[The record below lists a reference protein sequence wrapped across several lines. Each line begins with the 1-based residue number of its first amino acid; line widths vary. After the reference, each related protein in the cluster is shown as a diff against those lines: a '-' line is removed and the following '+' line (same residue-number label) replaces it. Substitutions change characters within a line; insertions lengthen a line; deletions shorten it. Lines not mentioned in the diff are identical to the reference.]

1 MSEEEKSAQTIEI
14 DCPPG
19 SPRPGDLIE
28 DVIKGTGLPLRQ
40 DVSRL
45 FGMWAWD
52 YNDIDPE
59 VWAKAKPILKERLTK
74 LYDNGICRYC
84 SW

>member
-1 MSEEEKSAQTIEI
+1 MTEEQKKLQTIEI

-19 SPRPGDLIE
+19 YPRPGDLIE

-40 DVSRL
+40 DVSRI
-45 FGMWAWD
+45 FGNWEWD
-52 YNDIDPE
+52 YNDINSE
-59 VWAKAKPILKERLTK
+59 VWVKAKPILEERLTK
-74 LYDNGICRYC
+74 LYDNGVCRYC

>member
-1 MSEEEKSAQTIEI
+1 MTTQTIEI

-19 SPRPGDLIE
+19 YPRPGDLIE
-28 DVIKGTGLPLRQ
+28 SVIKDTELPLRD
-40 DVSRL
+40 DVCRL
-45 FGMWAWD
+45 FGCWTWD

-59 VWAKAKPILKERLTK
+59 IWNKAKPILEKKLTK
-74 LYDNGICRYC
+74 LYDDHVCRYC

>member
-1 MSEEEKSAQTIEI
+1 MTQQTIEI

-19 SPRPGDLIE
+19 YPRPGDLIE
-28 DVIKGTGLPLRQ
+28 DVIQGTGLPLRE

-45 FGMWAWD
+45 FGMWEWD
-52 YNDIDPE
+52 YNDINPE
-59 VWAKAKPILKERLTK
+59 VWKKVKPILKERLSK
-74 LYDNGICRYC
+74 LYDDGVIRYC

>member
-1 MSEEEKSAQTIEI
+1 MTEQTIEI

-19 SPRPGDLIE
+19 YPRPGDLIE
-28 DVIKGTGLPLRQ
+28 GVIKDTGLPLRD

-45 FGMWAWD
+45 FGCWEWD
-52 YNDIDPE
+52 YNDIDPD
-59 VWAKAKPILKERLTK
+59 VWNKAKPILEERLTK
-74 LYDNGICRYC
+74 LYDDHICRYC

>member
-1 MSEEEKSAQTIEI
+1 MSDEKKSIQTIEI

-19 SPRPGDLIE
+19 YPRPGDLIE
-28 DVIKGTGLPLRQ
+28 DVIKCTGLPLRQ
-40 DVSRL
+40 DVSRI
-45 FGMWAWD
+45 FGMWEWD

-59 VWAKAKPILKERLTK
+59 VWKNAKPILEERLTK
-74 LYDNGICRYC
+74 LYDNGVCRYC

>member
-1 MSEEEKSAQTIEI
+1 MEQTIEL

-19 SPRPGDLIE
+19 SPRPGDLIAG
-28 DVIKGTGLPLRQ
+28 VIEGTGLPLRE

-45 FGMWAWD
+45 FGMWTWD
-52 YNDIDPE
+52 YSDIPEE
-59 VWAKAKPILKERLTK
+59 VWLKAKPILEERIAALFTA
-74 LYDNGICRYC
+74 GTIRYG

>member
-1 MSEEEKSAQTIEI
+1 MVQTIEI

-19 SPRPGDLIE
+19 YPRPGDLIE
-28 DVIKGTGLPLRQ
+28 AVIKDTGLPARN

-45 FGMWAWD
+45 FGCWTWD
-52 YNDIDPE
+52 YNDILEAD
-59 VWAKAKPILKERLTK
+59 WLKAKPILKDRLTK
-74 LYDNGICRYC
+74 LYDNGVVRYC

>member
-1 MSEEEKSAQTIEI
+1 MSEKPNQIIEI

-19 SPRPGDLIE
+19 YPRPGDLIE
-28 DVIKGTGLPLRQ
+28 GVIKGTGLPLRQ
-40 DVSRL
+40 DVSRI

-52 YNDIDPE
+52 YNDMDPE
-59 VWAKAKPILKERLTK
+59 VWKKVQPVLKERLVK
-74 LYDNGICRYC
+74 LYDNGVCRYC

>member
-1 MSEEEKSAQTIEI
+1 MTDEKKPIQTIEI

-19 SPRPGDLIE
+19 YPRPGDLIE
-28 DVIKGTGLPLRQ
+28 EVIKGTGLPLRQ

-45 FGMWAWD
+45 FGMWTWD
-52 YNDIDPE
+52 YNDMDPE
-59 VWAKAKPILKERLTK
+59 VWKKAQPILKERLVK
-74 LYDNGICRYC
+74 LYDCGVVRYC

>member
-1 MSEEEKSAQTIEI
+1 VTQSIEI

-19 SPRPGDLIE
+19 YPRPGHLIE
-28 DVIKGTGLPLRQ
+28 GVIKDTGLPLRD

-45 FGMWAWD
+45 FGCWKWD

-59 VWAKAKPILKERLTK
+59 VWKKAQPIIGERLTK
-74 LYDNGICRYC
+74 LYDARVCRFC